1 MTKIV
6 FGPSGL
12 GPVVTA
18 KDVLSEFKKNNLH
31 ACEIAFTYGVYIK
44 EEDAK
49 FIGNKAKE
57 LDVFLSIHAPYYINL
72 NSEDK
77 EKVSMSKK
85 RILDC
90 CEIAHHLGAKRV
102 VFHAGFY
109 GNDKET
115 AFLNIKKR
123 IEELLL
129 EIKEKK
135 WDVEICP
142 EVMGK
147 INVFG
152 SIEEISR
159 LVKETGCGC
168 CIDFAHILARYNE
181 RKFEEVKKAFPN
193 KKWHVH
199 FSGINYG
206 EKGEKNHIP
215 TELSEWKILFS
226 FLRNLNKDIVLICES
241 PNPTKDSIEGRK
253 TWEKETTKLEVKN
266 DKKI

>member
-1 MTKIV
+1 MSKII

-12 GPVVTA
+12 GPVNSA
-18 KDVLSEFKKNNLH
+18 IEVLENYKKNQIL

-44 EEDAK
+44 KEDAIL
-49 FIGNKAKE
+49 IGKKAKD
-57 LDVFLSIHAPYYINL
+57 LGVFLSIHAPYYVNL

-77 EKVSMSKK
+77 EKIVMSKK

-90 CEIAHHLGAKRV
+90 CEIGHHLSAKRV

-109 GNDKET
+109 GKMDKEK
-115 AFLNIKKR
+115 AYENIKEQIVDLMK
-123 IEELLL
+123 
-129 EIKEKK
+129 EIKKNK
-135 WDVEICP
+135 WDIEICP

-152 SIEEISR
+152 SIDEISR

-168 CIDFAHILARYNE
+168 CIDFAHILARYGE
-181 RKFEEVKKAFPN
+181 RNFDDTLKAFPQ

-206 EKGEKNHIP
+206 DKGEKNHIP
-215 TELSEWKILFS
+215 TEKKEWEELFEFFKKID
-226 FLRNLNKDIVLICES
+226 KEIVLICEA
-241 PNPTKDSIEGRK
+241 PDPINDVIFGRNIWILSENK
-253 TWEKETTKLEVKN
+253 SA
-266 DKKI
+266 

>member
-12 GPVVTA
+12 GPVA
-18 KDVLSEFKKNNLH
+18 SASKILELMKKQGIL

-44 EEDAK
+44 KEDAIE
-49 FIGNKAKE
+49 IGKKAKE
-57 LDVFLSIHAPYYINL
+57 LRIFLSIHAPYYINL
-72 NSEDK
+72 NSDDK
-77 EKVSMSKK
+77 KKIFMSKK

-90 CEIAHHLGAKRV
+90 CEIAHYIGAKRV

-109 GNDKET
+109 GKIERGK
-115 AFLNIKKR
+115 AYENIKEG
-123 IEELLL
+123 ILELMEEV
-129 EIKEKK
+129 KKKK
-135 WDVEICP
+135 WNVELCP

-152 SIEEISR
+152 SIDEISR
-159 LVKETGCGC
+159 LIKETGCGC
-168 CIDFAHILARYNE
+168 CIDFAHILARYGE
-181 RKFEEVKKAFPN
+181 RKFEEVKKAFPQ

-215 TELSEWKILFS
+215 TEKKEWETLFE
-226 FLRNLNKDIVLICES
+226 FLNGLDKEIVLICEA
-241 PNPTKDSIEGRK
+241 PDPLGDV
-253 TWEKETTKLEVKN
+253 VKGKGIWN
-266 DKKI
+266 RLSR